1 MRDSTMHPDLAA
13 QMRRYDQ
20 RIEALE
26 MAQRGV
32 RGRSLVSMAMTQNS
46 NSAPASLGTQGNG
59 AAFTGSA
66 SYLDVW
72 FGDFIGTGYALQG
85 KVYHWLPPG
94 HTMDVRVRVI
104 EVALGATA
112 QTVYEVTGITAT
124 GDGSLWDATIP
135 DTALVS
141 TDIRGALMRIGIE
154 VRKTVGA
161 DSVGV
166 AVSSIPFNS
175 PE

>member
-46 NSAPASLGTQGNG
+46 HTAPASLGTQGNG
-59 AAFTGSA
+59 AAYTASA

-72 FGDFIGTGYALQG
+72 YGDFIGTGYELEG

-94 HTMDVRVRVI
+94 HTMDFRVRVV
-104 EVALGATA
+104 EVHGGATA
-112 QTVYEVTGITAT
+112 QTVYEETGITFT
-124 GDGSLWDATIP
+124 GDGSYWAATIP
-135 DTALVS
+135 DAALAS
-141 TDIRGALMRIGIE
+141 TDIRGALMRVGIE

-166 AVSSIPFNS
+166 AISSIPYNY